1 MTSQIYSFGVIGSVL
16 PTSGPNLPAS
26 PFAISCVC
34 VHTWL
39 DGWMEDG
46 VMPWPL
52 GRRARRYIG
61 EGGRLTGCLL
71 PTADVD
77 DDFFDLAKVCIYR

>member
-16 PTSGPNLPAS
+16 LTSGPNLPAS

-39 DGWMEDG
+39 DGGWSHAMAARAEGAEVHRRMKGDG
-46 VMPWPL
+46 
-52 GRRARRYIG
+52 
-61 EGGRLTGCLL
+61 
-71 PTADVD
+71 
-77 DDFFDLAKVCIYR
+77 